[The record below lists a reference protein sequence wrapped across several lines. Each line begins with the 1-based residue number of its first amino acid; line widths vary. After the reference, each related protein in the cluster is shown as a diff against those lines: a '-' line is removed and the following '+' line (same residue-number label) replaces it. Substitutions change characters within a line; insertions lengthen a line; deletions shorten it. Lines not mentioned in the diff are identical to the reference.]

1 MISFFKHLVD
11 GSTDERMIYGTTQ
24 ELISK
29 FKSFGLEDFS
39 VESTSESLFPS
50 EIGSKEKVRMKEKRV
65 RIIVVFAILN
75 MTLSWTTILTLLG

>member
-1 MISFFKHLVD
+1 MISFFKHPVD

-39 VESTSESLFPS
+39 VEYTSESLFPS
-50 EIGSKEKVRMKEKRV
+50 EIGSKKKSVKRKRRV
-65 RIIVVFAILN
+65 RTIVVFAILN
-75 MTLSWTTILTLLG
+75 VTLS